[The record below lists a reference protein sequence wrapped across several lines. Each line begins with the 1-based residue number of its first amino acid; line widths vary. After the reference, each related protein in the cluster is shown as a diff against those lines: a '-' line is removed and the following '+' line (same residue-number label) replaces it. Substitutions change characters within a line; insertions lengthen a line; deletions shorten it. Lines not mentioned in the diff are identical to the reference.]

1 MKSHVLPLVIRIN
14 THNKISIWNM
24 FKEIKL
30 KYDILKARV
39 YKKNYIFKNTIKTLR
54 NKNIFTEVSNRV
66 INQLNP
72 QWKR

>member
-1 MKSHVLPLVIRIN
+1 
-14 THNKISIWNM
+14 M

-39 YKKNYIFKNTIKTLR
+39 YKKNYILKNTIKTFR
-54 NKNIFTEVSNRV
+54 NKNIFTEVNNRV

>member
-1 MKSHVLPLVIRIN
+1 
-14 THNKISIWNM
+14 M

-54 NKNIFTEVSNRV
+54 NKNIFTEVNNRV